1 LSPCPTQFG
10 RHNQLYTPSGMIKD
24 LTDRCITRR
33 KAKNLSPEELK
44 GKIITGE
51 FADAA
56 D

>member
-1 LSPCPTQFG
+1 
-10 RHNQLYTPSGMIKD
+10 MIKD

-33 KAKNLSPEELK
+33 KAKSLSPEELK

-51 FADAA
+51 FANGA